1 MQAACYSLNLIHA
14 IPYSSKIC
22 NDSLCED
29 MEELMGKYF
38 PTDLESRE
46 ELPRIKL
53 ISTLSLLY
61 CHTGL
66 WAGRGKELPGLS
78 SDLP

>member
-46 ELPRIKL
+46 ELQG
-53 ISTLSLLY
+53 LSLYQLGVY
-61 CHTGL
+61 FTVIQACGPEEAKNYL
-66 WAGRGKELPGLS
+66 
-78 SDLP
+78 D

>member
-22 NDSLCED
+22 KRMNDSLCED

-46 ELPRIKL
+46 ELQG
-53 ISTLSLLY
+53 LSLYQL
-61 CHTGL
+61 
-66 WAGRGKELPGLS
+66 
-78 SDLP
+78 